1 MLFDKMRFTE
11 EKMFMIKASDGTN
24 NLCGQRITK
33 LRKEMGFSQRR
44 LASKMQLLG
53 FDVDHYFIRRVEN
66 GERFVTDIDLVI
78 FSKALEVPIS
88 DILLDG
94 TEV

>member
-1 MLFDKMRFTE
+1 
-11 EKMFMIKASDGTN
+11 MFKIKAADGTN
-24 NLCGQRITK
+24 NLSGKKITEIRKSKK
-33 LRKEMGFSQRR
+33 LSQRK
-44 LASKMQLLG
+44 LATKMQLLG

-88 DILLDG
+88 DMISADDL
-94 TEV
+94 

>member
-1 MLFDKMRFTE
+1 
-11 EKMFMIKASDGTN
+11 MFKIKAADGTN
-24 NLCGQRITK
+24 NLTGRKIAEIRKSKK
-33 LRKEMGFSQRR
+33 LSQRK
-44 LASKMQLLG
+44 LATKMQLLG

-88 DILLDG
+88 EILSEKDAAL
-94 TEV
+94 

>member
-1 MLFDKMRFTE
+1 
-11 EKMFMIKASDGTN
+11 MFKIKAADGTN
-24 NLCGQRITK
+24 NLCGGRLAQ
-33 LRKEMGFSQRR
+33 LRRSRNLSQRR

-78 FSKALEVPIS
+78 FARALEVPIS
-88 DILLDG
+88 EILSADDAAL
-94 TEV
+94 